1 MMQILFYLTLFVLG
15 LGLHFV
21 GSIFV
26 LSALGDE
33 AGGLARW
40 YAKLGLVS
48 VFKPVVT
55 VNASNELTLKRR
67 QYDEN
72 LDVEKVTFG
81 GLTSSVTR
89 YLRDPQDR
97 LHRFLGVRFG
107 FVEERT
113 GLVFDPRDADAAG
126 ESKRLE
132 EDGSLTFEG
141 ATSGNRIQEYVRG
154 VLELPSGA
162 RGVNLQ
168 DVFYLTGGSARSQ
181 MVDWLIELYS
191 RSQEPRESQ
200 LSFWQKMTPIAALV
214 VMLLLG
220 AFISGNMAG
229 GGGGGGG
236 GGVTLPVGG
245 ALLAAATTRVPDWV
259 TRERVVAAGVAVV
272 AAGVALTMLALF
284 PIGIAFWGLTSLGL
298 GLVTIPAV
306 AMFLGRS
313 LGGLG
318 IALGQLYLILACF
331 AFDQPVIHLRD
342 DNTYTLTE
350 YDDLDADGVSEPSW
364 YRFAKTW
371 VGVTYDNTTD
381 AWPGRNSTVTQ
392 EDIESM
398 NLYDDATAGL
408 PANTSTT
415 SALGSGGHRG
425 VIPQSLDADT
435 VALSTRHAFSWFR
448 DVGRGRL
455 LQRALKE
462 AKEDHFGGN
471 STGDDLIL
479 KMTIGFAVLGLL
491 VDVFVFF

>member
-1 MMQILFYLTLFVLG
+1 MMVLLFYATLFVLG

-26 LSALGDE
+26 LAALGDE
-33 AGGLARW
+33 ASGLARK

-48 VFKPVVT
+48 VFKPIVT
-55 VNASNELTLKRR
+55 VNSSNELTLKRR
-67 QYDEN
+67 QYDEH
-72 LDVEKVTFG
+72 LDVEKVSFG

-132 EDGSLTFEG
+132 EDGSLVYEG
-141 ATSGNRIQEYVRG
+141 TASSNRIDEYVRG
-154 VLELPSGA
+154 ILELRAGA

-181 MVDWLIELYS
+181 MVDWLVELYS
-191 RSQEPRESQ
+191 RSQEPREQQ
-200 LSFWQKMTPIAALV
+200 LSFWQKMTPVAALV
-214 VMLLLG
+214 VILLLG
-220 AFISGNMAG
+220 AFISGNMS

-236 GGVTLPVGG
+236 GGVTMPVGG
-245 ALLAAATTRVPDWV
+245 ALLAVASTRIPEWL
-259 TRERVVAAGVAVV
+259 TRKHVVAAGVTGLGAVIM
-272 AAGVALTMLALF
+272 LTMFALF
-284 PIGIAFWGLTSLGL
+284 PVGTAFWALVSLGL
-298 GLVTIPAV
+298 GLVAIPFV

-342 DNTYTLTE
+342 DDTYTLTE
-350 YDDLDADGVSEPSW
+350 YDDLDNVNEPSW

-371 VGVTYDNTTD
+371 VGVTYENTPR

-392 EDIESM
+392 DDFEDISVR
-398 NLYDDATAGL
+398 DDATAGL
-408 PANTSTT
+408 PESAGIATSMK
-415 SALGSGGHRG
+415 SGGHSS
-425 VIPQSLDADT
+425 VVPSTLDASS
-435 VALSTRHAFSWFR
+435 VGVRTRHAFSWFR

-471 STGDDLIL
+471 STGDDFIL
-479 KMTIGFAVLGLL
+479 KTTIGFALLGLL

>member
-1 MMQILFYLTLFVLG
+1 MMELLFYLTLFVLG

-26 LSALGDE
+26 LTALGDE
-33 AGGLARW
+33 ADGLARW

-55 VNASNELTLKRR
+55 VNSSNELTLKRR
-67 QYDEN
+67 QYDEH
-72 LDVEKVTFG
+72 LDVEKITFG

-132 EDGSLTFEG
+132 EDGALVYEG
-141 ATSGNRIQEYVRG
+141 TASANRIDEYVRG
-154 VLELPSGA
+154 ILELPAGA

-191 RSQEPRESQ
+191 RSQEPREQQ
-200 LSFWQKMTPIAALV
+200 LSFWQKMTPVAALV
-214 VMLLLG
+214 IILLLG
-220 AFISGNMAG
+220 AFISSNG

-236 GGVTLPVGG
+236 PTIPVGG
-245 ALLAAATTRVPDWV
+245 VLLAVASTRVPDWV
-259 TRERVVAAGVAVV
+259 TRERVVATGVAIV
-272 AAGVALTMLALF
+272 AAGIVLTMLALF
-284 PIGIAFWGLTSLGL
+284 PVGPAFWALVSLGL

-331 AFDQPVIHLRD
+331 AFDNPVIHLRED
-342 DNTYTLTE
+342 DTYTLAE
-350 YDDLDADGVSEPSW
+350 YDDLDGVSDPTW

-371 VGVTYDNTTD
+371 VGVTYENTPD
-381 AWPGRNSTVTQ
+381 SWPGRNSTVTQ
-392 EDIESM
+392 DDFDSISVR
-398 NLYDDATAGL
+398 DDATAGL
-408 PANTSTT
+408 PESAGIATSMK
-415 SALGSGGHRG
+415 SGGHSS
-425 VIPQSLDADT
+425 VVPESLDASS
-435 VALSTRHAFSWFR
+435 VGVRTRHAFSWFR

-471 STGDDLIL
+471 STGDDFIL
-479 KMTIGFAVLGLL
+479 KTTIGFALLGLL

>member
-1 MMQILFYLTLFVLG
+1 MMQLLFYLTLFVLG

-26 LSALGDE
+26 LAALGDD
-33 AGGLARW
+33 ADGLARW

-67 QYDEN
+67 QYDEG
-72 LDVEKVTFG
+72 LDNEKVTFG
-81 GLTSSVTR
+81 GLGSSVTR

-141 ATSGNRIQEYVRG
+141 TATGNRVPEYVRG

-168 DVFYLTGGSARSQ
+168 DVYYLVGGSAKSQ

-220 AFISGNMAG
+220 AFISGNMGG

-245 ALLAAATTRVPDWV
+245 ALLAMASTRVPDWV
-259 TRERVVAAGVAVV
+259 TRERVVAAGVALV
-272 AAGVALTMLALF
+272 AVAICLIMFTLFPAGVAFWALV
-284 PIGIAFWGLTSLGL
+284 SLGI

-331 AFDQPVIHLRD
+331 AFDQPVIHLRED
-342 DNTYTLTE
+342 DTYTLTE
-350 YDDLDADGVSEPSW
+350 YSDLGDDVSDPSW
-364 YRFAKTW
+364 YRFAKAW
-371 VGVTYDNTTD
+371 VGVTYDNSPD
-381 AWPGRNSTVTQ
+381 AWPGRKSTITQ
-392 EDIESM
+392 KDIQNMS
-398 NLYDDATAGL
+398 LHDDATAGL
-408 PANTSTT
+408 PGNASTT
-415 SALGSGGHRG
+415 PALQSGGHRG
-425 VIPQSLDADT
+425 VVPQELDGDT
-435 VALSTRHAFSWFR
+435 VGVSTRHAFSWFR

-455 LQRALKE
+455 LQRALKN

-471 STGDDLIL
+471 TTGDDTIL
-479 KMTIGFAVLGLL
+479 KATIGFAFLGLL